1 VSDDSVRRIPLA
13 LGLRPARMRRPASTT
28 GTGSVGTPKG
38 RVVLI
43 GPIDFPYF
51 DSCPRGRSGRADC
64 TRPRKR
70 GLAPRQTN
78 RRMPP

>member
-43 GPIDFPYF
+43 GPFE
-51 DSCPRGRSGRADC
+51 SCPRGRSGRADC